1 MELMEITDDRK
12 GSLLYLS
19 VICLI
24 TTLGGFLFGYDT
36 AIVSGAIEFVK
47 TQFQLDAAM
56 EGWVVSSAVFGG
68 IFGAAFAGPLTDK
81 FGRKPVLILA
91 AVCLLVSCV
100 WCVFPHSPAELV
112 IARIIGGLGVGITSM
127 AAPVYISEVAPPNL
141 RGRLVSYYQ
150 LSITLGILLS
160 FLVNTVILNIAGDK
174 AGVLPSEQTGFFN
187 WAFVWQ
193 IWRGMF
199 GTETLPAVLFLV
211 TLFCIPESPRWL
223 VKQGS
228 GNKAIKTL
236 VRVCGTAEAQ
246 KEFSQINEILKMES
260 GKVSEILAPQFR
272 RPLAIGILL
281 PMFAH
286 LSGIGAVMYFA
297 PKILS
302 EAGLSLGGAFSGA
315 IIIGLINFVFTFLAI
330 WTIDKFGRRP
340 LLLVGIGGALI
351 SLLMSAVLLHL
362 NVELKVLM
370 LIPLLCYIAFFAFSY
385 GPGVWVVISEIFPT
399 RIRGSA
405 VGIGALSLW
414 VTCFVVSQL
423 LPKMIE
429 SLGVANT
436 FLIYAVLTAP
446 AFVFVY
452 CAIPETKGK
461 TLEEIEKHWLDMYK
475 NPKSKI

>member
-1 MELMEITDDRK
+1 MDSMENQK

-91 AVCLLVSCV
+91 AICLLVSCV
-100 WCVFPHSPAELV
+100 WCIFPNTPAELV

-127 AAPVYISEVAPPNL
+127 AAPVYISEVSPPAF

-160 FLVNTVILNIAGDK
+160 FLVNTVILKNAGDR
-174 AGVLPSEQTGFFN
+174 AGVLTSEQTGFFQ
-187 WAFVWQ
+187 WSFVSQ

-228 GNKAIKTL
+228 GDGALKTL

-246 KEFSQINEILKMES
+246 KEFSQINEMLKMES
-260 GKVSEILAPQFR
+260 GKVSEIFSPQFR
-272 RPLAIGILL
+272 KPLTIGILL

-297 PKILS
+297 PKILA
-302 EAGLSLGGAFSGA
+302 EAGLSLGGAFSAA

-330 WTIDKFGRRP
+330 WTIDRFGRRP
-340 LLLVGIGGALI
+340 LLLVGIGGAFI
-351 SLLMSAVLLHL
+351 SLLMVAVLLHF
-362 NVELKVLM
+362 NIELKVLM

-423 LPKMIE
+423 LPKMLE
-429 SLGVANT
+429 AFGVANT
-436 FLIYAVLTAP
+436 FLIYAILTAP
-446 AFVFVY
+446 AFVFVW
-452 CAIPETKGK
+452 CLIPETKGK
-461 TLEEIEKHWLDMYK
+461 TLEEIEKHWFDTYNKGSNNVK
-475 NPKSKI
+475 N